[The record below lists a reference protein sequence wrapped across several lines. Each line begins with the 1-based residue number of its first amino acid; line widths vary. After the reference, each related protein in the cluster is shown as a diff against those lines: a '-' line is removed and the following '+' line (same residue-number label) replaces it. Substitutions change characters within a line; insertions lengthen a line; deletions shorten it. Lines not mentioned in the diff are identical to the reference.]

1 MNSDKPSHRGMFARY
16 LAFPKPVRMM
26 IAVAAFLFAYVASSP
41 LSSGLHWIVSVAV
54 GGFFIALVP
63 LE

>member
-1 MNSDKPSHRGMFARY
+1 MFARY